1 MFVCGETKFQQ
12 HRGTNKTD
20 SELHPVLEELPE
32 ASPVPSTNLNGP
44 VLYVALPMEPCF
56 WHKALL
62 PKQAGLLV
70 QNHFPHSRTCP
81 RSIHSFPRFIKCF
94 FILKPLATHIF
105 TVSNVLCPW
114 ICSWNTCIYISR
126 QSSNVTSYIK
136 PSFSNSTN
144 SLLVLCH
151 KTTTHL

>member
-20 SELHPVLEELPE
+20 SEL
-32 ASPVPSTNLNGP
+32 PSSWRNFLKLHLFPTNLNGP
-44 VLYVALPMEPCF
+44 VLYVALHDGTLPL

-70 QNHFPHSRTCP
+70 Q
-81 RSIHSFPRFIKCF
+81 SFSTLSDLSHIQTLIPRFIKCF

-114 ICSWNTCIYISR
+114 ICSLNTCIYISR
-126 QSSNVTSYIK
+126 QSSNVTYNIK